1 MSSLLVAVH
10 CGPQFSGCGALGAK
24 PLSSDH
30 RAAVARLALAL
41 PGLPVVRCELGIDVL
56 GFGLVFSPYQR
67 LGINPESHWQDAF
80 LEVWAGLS
88 SAEHAGWLAAEGE
101 QAAVVFDAESL
112 AGAGLLVVVG
122 TLGFSELERS
132 HKD

>member
-56 GFGLVFSPYQR
+56 GFRLVFSPYQR

-112 AGAGLLVVVG
+112 AGAG
-122 TLGFSELERS
+122 
-132 HKD
+132 